1 MVELNA
7 TEFIIY
13 TIAMLIAGFA
23 VCFRVMRDNDDENDI

>member
-7 TEFIIY
+7 VEFILY

-23 VCFRVMRDNDDENDI
+23 ICFRVMRDEDDENDI

>member
-13 TIAMLIAGFA
+13 TLAMLIAGFA
-23 VCFRVMRDNDDENDI
+23 ICFRVMRGDDDENDI